1 MKEFWACSGQP
12 IWTWRQDSNVGWRTE
27 EEAEL
32 AYAVA
37 SVDSWSYAYVN
48 SDSLATAIDRLRK
61 NRGRMVFKASVPAK
75 PLGLSSVIALIRV
88 YKGLRRAT
96 GRV

>member
-1 MKEFWACSGQP
+1 MKEFWSCSGQP
-12 IWTWRQDSNVGWRTE
+12 IWTWREDSNVGWRTE

-37 SVDSWSYAYVN
+37 SVDTWSYAYVN
-48 SDSLATAIDRLRK
+48 SDSLATAIKRLR
-61 NRGRMVFKASVPAK
+61 NRRGMVLKASVPDK